1 MNNKAFAPHRLLMK
15 AVLAAVLA
23 SSTLPAH
30 ASHHFEVAIART
42 NTAISQLDNY
52 VFQAASPG
60 RTVII
65 MNVNSSPRH
74 GATFSPNAL
83 YNIHVAL
90 DDKFKEGHTF
100 SFQFRDGQVM
110 AYLSDNP
117 NGRVGET
124 GVDIGKGKVGGSVNL
139 KDKIELWTGIIK
151 DPFYGNSSG
160 LGAYS
165 AQLKAGKYD
174 PQVWK
179 SASGTNIFKDQE
191 CGAIV
196 LEIPNEM
203 LGKNIKVFM
212 TTALKENGKWSQVQ
226 YSANP
231 LLSHVMY
238 FEDEAVRVEHDRSRP
253 NTQSVLKNFVSAS
266 TARASGIAQ
275 TQAQPFAYGDK
286 VADALIPDVLNYEAG
301 SKAGYSADVRNG
313 RYLDDDAMSAMLTL
327 LIGKPTDQAID
338 NPKLYTDQFPYVI
351 PSDKK

>member
-1 MNNKAFAPHRLLMK
+1 
-15 AVLAAVLA
+15 
-23 SSTLPAH
+23 
-30 ASHHFEVAIART
+30 
-42 NTAISQLDNY
+42 
-52 VFQAASPG
+52 
-60 RTVII
+60 
-65 MNVNSSPRH
+65 
-74 GATFSPNAL
+74 
-83 YNIHVAL
+83 
-90 DDKFKEGHTF
+90 
-100 SFQFRDGQVM
+100 
-110 AYLSDNP
+110 
-117 NGRVGET
+117 
-124 GVDIGKGKVGGSVNL
+124 
-139 KDKIELWTGIIK
+139 
-151 DPFYGNSSG
+151 
-160 LGAYS
+160 
-165 AQLKAGKYD
+165 
-174 PQVWK
+174 
-179 SASGTNIFKDQE
+179 
-191 CGAIV
+191 
-196 LEIPNEM
+196 
-203 LGKNIKVFM
+203 M

-286 VADALIPDVLNYEAG
+286 VADALIPDVLNYEVG